1 MKVSGLIRHID
12 TFAPFSLSEE
22 WDNTGLLVGNYDDEI
37 KRIGVCLDVVSESV
51 IEAEELGCNV
61 IVAHHPLIFRP
72 VKSITDQ
79 TEQGR
84 TILEAV
90 RRNISIIAAHTNWDK
105 AAGGVNDTLSA
116 LLRLKNTEALEASF
130 GVWGVL
136 SPRMKLKSFA
146 EYVKSSWHLSHI
158 DICTKNRPASVSRVA
173 LCGGSGG
180 EFWRKAQAVGADV
193 YITAD
198 MKYHEISDAVNDGM
212 TIALCNHGEMERASV
227 SQLAVKLEG
236 CVIETVMI
244 DVKAL
249 PQILRV

>member
-1 MKVSGLIRHID
+1 MKVSGLLRHID
-12 TFAPFSLSEE
+12 TFAPFSLAEE
-22 WDNTGLLVGNYDDEI
+22 WDNSGLLVGNYDDDI
-37 KRIGVCLDVVSESV
+37 KRIGVCLDVVSEAV

-61 IVAHHPLIFRP
+61 IVAHHPVIFRP

-79 TEQGR
+79 SEQGR

-105 AAGGVNDTLSA
+105 AKGGVNDTLA
-116 LLRLKNTEALEASF
+116 AILALKNVESLGTF

-136 SPRMKLKSFA
+136 APRMKLKQFA
-146 EYVKSSWHLSHI
+146 EHVKSSWNLSRL
-158 DICTKNRPASVSRVA
+158 DIYTKNRPVSVARIA

-180 EFWRKAQAVGADV
+180 EFWQSAKSIGADV
-193 YITAD
+193 YVTAD
-198 MKYHEISDAVNDGM
+198 MKYHELSDAVNDGL
-212 TIALCNHGEMERASV
+212 TVAVCNHGEMERASV

-236 CVIETVMI
+236 CGIETVMI

-249 PQILRV
+249 PQILRI

>member
-22 WDNTGLLVGNYDDEI
+22 WDNTGLLVGNYEDEI
-37 KRIGVCLDVVSESV
+37 KRIGVCLDVVSEAV

-61 IVAHHPLIFRP
+61 IVAHHPLIFHP

-105 AAGGVNDTLSA
+105 AKGGVNDTLA
-116 LLRLKNTEALEASF
+116 VLLRLKNTEALGTF

-136 SPRMKLKSFA
+136 SPRMKLKNFA
-146 EYVKSSWHLSHI
+146 EYVKSSWNLSRL
-158 DICTKNRPASVSRVA
+158 DIYTKNRPASVSRVA

-180 EFWRKAQAVGADV
+180 EFWQSAKSVGADV

-236 CVIETVMI
+236 CGIETVMI

>member
-1 MKVSGLIRHID
+1 MKISGLLRHID
-12 TFAPFSLSEE
+12 TFAPFSLAEE
-22 WDNTGLLVGNYDDEI
+22 WDNPGLLVGNYDDDI
-37 KRIGVCLDVVSESV
+37 KRIGVCLDVVSEAV

-72 VKSITDQ
+72 VKNITDQ

-84 TILEAV
+84 TILEAI

-105 AAGGVNDTLSA
+105 ATGGVNDTLAA
-116 LLRLKNTEALEASF
+116 LLRLKNVEALDSSF

-136 SPRMKLKSFA
+136 SPRMKLKQFA
-146 EYVKSSWHLSHI
+146 EYVKSTWVLSRL
-158 DICTKNRPASVSRVA
+158 DIYTKNRPSSISRVA

-180 EFWRKAQAVGADV
+180 EFWRSAKSIGADI

-198 MKYHEISDAVNDGM
+198 MKYHEISDAVNEGM
-212 TIALCNHGEMERASV
+212 TIALCNHGDMERASI

-236 CVIETVMI
+236 CGIETVII

-249 PQILRV
+249 PQILRI